1 MPDGDVH
8 LILMSISWNR
18 CRKGTP
24 LRYNCDM
31 IEITPTVSIEETELQ
46 FDFVRATG
54 PGGQNVN
61 KVSTA
66 VQLRF
71 NVNESNI
78 PDEVKERL
86 YKIAAGRINKDG
98 ILLIHARQYRTQEQN
113 RYDAQER
120 LVEIIR
126 NATEKPKPRK
136 TTRPSVTA
144 RAARL
149 GAKKKRGE
157 LKRIRQYVPDE
168 WE

>member
-1 MPDGDVH
+1 
-8 LILMSISWNR
+8 
-18 CRKGTP
+18 
-24 LRYNCDM
+24 M
-31 IEITPTVSIEETELQ
+31 IEVTPSVKIEENEIQ
-46 FDFVRATG
+46 FDFVRSAG

-71 NVNESNI
+71 NISVSSLS
-78 PDEVKERL
+78 DEIKERL

-98 ILLIHARQYRTQEQN
+98 VLMIHARQYRTQEQN

-126 NATEKPKPRK
+126 QAAEKPKPRK
-136 TTRPSVTA
+136 ATRPSVTA

-149 GAKKKRGE
+149 GSKKKHGE
-157 LKRIRQYVPDE
+157 IKRLRRYNPDD
-168 WE
+168 WD

>member
-1 MPDGDVH
+1 
-8 LILMSISWNR
+8 
-18 CRKGTP
+18 
-24 LRYNCDM
+24 M
-31 IEITPTVSIEETELQ
+31 IEITPAISIDEAELQ

-61 KVSTA
+61 KVSSA

-71 NVNESNI
+71 NLMESNL

-86 YKIAAGRINKDG
+86 IKIAGSRINKDG
-98 ILLIHARQYRTQEQN
+98 ILIVHARQYRTQEQN

-126 NATEKPKPRK
+126 QATEKPKARK
-136 TTRPSVTA
+136 ATRPSVTA

-149 GAKKKRGE
+149 GSKKKHGE
-157 LKRIRQYVPDE
+157 LKRLRRYNPEE

>member
-1 MPDGDVH
+1 
-8 LILMSISWNR
+8 
-18 CRKGTP
+18 
-24 LRYNCDM
+24 M
-31 IEITPTVSIEETELQ
+31 IEVTPSVKIEENEIQ
-46 FDFVRATG
+46 FDFVRSAG

-71 NVNESNI
+71 NVIASTL

-86 YKIAAGRINKDG
+86 LKIAGGRINKDG
-98 ILLIHARQYRTQEQN
+98 ILMIHARQYRTQEQN

-126 NATEKPKPRK
+126 QASEKPKPRK
-136 TTRPSVTA
+136 ATRPSVTA

-149 GAKKKRGE
+149 GSKKKHGE
-157 LKRIRQYVPDE
+157 IKRLRRYNPDD
-168 WE
+168 WD

>member
-1 MPDGDVH
+1 
-8 LILMSISWNR
+8 
-18 CRKGTP
+18 
-24 LRYNCDM
+24 M
-31 IEITPTVSIEETELQ
+31 IEITPTISINEAELD
-46 FDFVRATG
+46 FDFVRAAG

-71 NVNESNI
+71 NVIASML
-78 PDEVKERL
+78 PGEVKERL
-86 YKIAAGRINKDG
+86 FKIAAGRINKDG

-120 LVEIIR
+120 LVEIIHQ
-126 NATEKPKPRK
+126 ATEKPKPRK
-136 TTRPSVTA
+136 ATHPSVSA

-149 GAKKKRGE
+149 GAKKKQGE
-157 LKRIRQYVPDE
+157 IKRLRRYNPAD

>member
-1 MPDGDVH
+1 
-8 LILMSISWNR
+8 
-18 CRKGTP
+18 
-24 LRYNCDM
+24 M
-31 IEITPTVSIEETELQ
+31 IEITPTISIDEAELE
-46 FDFVRATG
+46 FDFVRAAG

-71 NVNESNI
+71 NVSASTL

-86 YKIAAGRINKDG
+86 FIIAGGRINKDG
-98 ILLIHARQYRTQEQN
+98 VLLIHARQYRTQEQN

-126 NATEKPKPRK
+126 QATEKPKPRK
-136 TTRPSVTA
+136 ATRPSVTA

-149 GAKKKRGE
+149 GSKKKHSE
-157 LKRIRQYVPDE
+157 IKRLRRYNPDD
-168 WE
+168 WD

>member
-1 MPDGDVH
+1 
-8 LILMSISWNR
+8 
-18 CRKGTP
+18 
-24 LRYNCDM
+24 M
-31 IEITPTVSIEETELQ
+31 IEITPTISIDEAELE
-46 FDFVRATG
+46 FDFVRGTG

-71 NVNESNI
+71 NISTSTL

-86 YKIAAGRINKDG
+86 FKIAGGRINNDG
-98 ILLIHARQYRTQEQN
+98 VLMIHARQYRTQEQN

-126 NATEKPKPRK
+126 QATEKPKPRK
-136 TTRPSVTA
+136 ATRPSVTA

-149 GAKKKRGE
+149 GSKKKRGE
-157 LKRIRQYVPDE
+157 LKRIRQYIPDE

>member
-1 MPDGDVH
+1 
-8 LILMSISWNR
+8 
-18 CRKGTP
+18 
-24 LRYNCDM
+24 M
-31 IEITPTVSIEETELQ
+31 IEITPDISIDESELQ
-46 FDFVRATG
+46 FDFIRAAG

-61 KVSTA
+61 KVSSA

-71 NVNESNI
+71 NVIESTL

-86 YKIAAGRINKDG
+86 LKIAAGRINKDG
-98 ILLIHARQYRTQEQN
+98 VLLIHARQYRTQEQN

-126 NATEKPKPRK
+126 QAAQKPKPRK
-136 TTRPSVTA
+136 ATRPSVTA

-149 GAKKKRGE
+149 GSKKKRGE
-157 LKRIRQYVPDE
+157 LKRLRRYNPEE